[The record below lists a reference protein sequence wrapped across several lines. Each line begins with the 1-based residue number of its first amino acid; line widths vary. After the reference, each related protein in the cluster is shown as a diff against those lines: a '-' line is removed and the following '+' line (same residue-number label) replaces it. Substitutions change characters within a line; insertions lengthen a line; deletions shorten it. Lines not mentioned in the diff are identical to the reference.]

1 MEPDVT
7 SVSGKF
13 WKGVAIAIGIAV
25 VSGVLVGIIQLWIEY
40 GYFNPQRPATIAN
53 RPDSTNDMLRSKQSL
68 AAIPKDN
75 PPPSLQPELKP
86 EPLKQPE
93 AKMSKAEP
101 AFLDLTFEHFAQTY
115 ESLSEKDRA
124 TYLQGLAGKTIQWTG
139 YIGQMYLTDN
149 YFYMWNNQDSYD
161 DVLVNVSF
169 TDAMRL
175 SVGPLKSK
183 IRVSGVVEIRQQ
195 WVVIHATELTA
206 VR

>member
-7 SVSGKF
+7 PASGKF
-13 WKGVAIAIGIAV
+13 WKGAIAVGIGIIVTV
-25 VSGVLVGIIQLWIEY
+25 VGGVIVLWIEY
-40 GYFNPQRPATIAN
+40 GYFNPQRPATTAN
-53 RPDSTNDMLRSKQSL
+53 TPESTSDMRGSTQSL
-68 AAIPKDN
+68 AAIPKEN
-75 PPPSLQPELKP
+75 PPPPLQPELKS

-93 AKMSKAEP
+93 AKASKAEP
-101 AFLDLTFEHFAQTY
+101 AFLALTFEHFAQTY

-124 TYLQGLAGKTIQWTG
+124 TYLQGLAGKNVQWTG

-149 YFYMWNNQDSYD
+149 YLYMWNKQDSFG

-169 TDAMRL
+169 TDDMRL
-175 SVGPLKSK
+175 REGPLKSK

-195 WVVIHATELTA
+195 WVVIHATELAA